1 MFLYKPAD
9 KTGPLRKFA
18 RPYHGPFQVVEMDI
32 NTAKIRR
39 VDKPE
44 EDTILVAVDR
54 LRQCPSEVP
63 DTFWPPPKQRKRK
76 ETTPSQTGG
85 GGTTF
90 QDQSVDVPPGENTS
104 PDSDQETPQQNES
117 SCQAKTQGGKWANR
131 LRRRSNRRSPED
143 D

>member
-18 RPYHGPFQVVEMDI
+18 RPYHRPFRVVEMDV

-63 DTFWPPPKQRKRK
+63 DTFWTPPKQ
-76 ETTPSQTGG
+76 
-85 GGTTF
+85 
-90 QDQSVDVPPGENTS
+90 
-104 PDSDQETPQQNES
+104 
-117 SCQAKTQGGKWANR
+117 
-131 LRRRSNRRSPED
+131 
-143 D
+143 